1 MLRNMEDLEDMCSIR
16 QFKAFV
22 FDMDGL
28 IFDSERIVQRS
39 WNISGQ
45 KLGLGNVGEH
55 IYYTLGLN
63 RASRKKY
70 YEENIREDF
79 PFDEFSQLTRKT
91 FFEIVETEG
100 LPVKAGVK
108 QILEYGKQNGIKLAL
123 ATSSSRDYAMKCLRD
138 AEIDTYFDGIV
149 CGDMVSRSKPDPEI
163 YLRACELVKVN
174 PEDAVA
180 FEDAPAGIVSAY
192 CAGMKVIMVPDL
204 VQPTEKVESMLW
216 EKWETLRE
224 FSQK

>member
-1 MLRNMEDLEDMCSIR
+1 MCSIR
-16 QFKAFV
+16 GFKAFV

-79 PFDEFSQLTRKT
+79 PFDEFSALTRKT

-100 LPVKAGVK
+100 LPIKTGVK
-108 QILEYGKQNGIKLAL
+108 EILAFGKENGIKLAL

-138 AEIDTYFDGIV
+138 AGIDTYFDGIV
-149 CGDMVSRSKPDPEI
+149 CGDMVSHSKPDPEI
-163 YLRACELVKVN
+163 YLRACELVGVN

-180 FEDAPAGIVSAY
+180 FEDAPAGIQSAY
-192 CAGMKVIMVPDL
+192 SAGMKVVMVPDL
-204 VQPTEKVESMLW
+204 VEPSEEIKSMLW
-216 EKWETLRE
+216 EKWESLHDV
-224 FSQK
+224 FKM

>member
-1 MLRNMEDLEDMCSIR
+1 MCSIR

-70 YEENIREDF
+70 YEENIRKDF
-79 PFDEFSQLTRKT
+79 PFDEFSVLTRKT
-91 FFEIVETEG
+91 FFEIVESEG
-100 LPVKAGVK
+100 LPMKPGVK
-108 QILEYGKQNGIKLAL
+108 EILSYGKEMGMQLAL

-138 AEIDTYFDGIV
+138 AGIDTYFDGIV
-149 CGDMVSRSKPDPEI
+149 CGDMVSHSKPDPEI
-163 YLRACELVKVN
+163 YLRACELVNVE
-174 PEDAVA
+174 PEDAIA
-180 FEDAPAGIVSAY
+180 FEDAPAGIEAAY
-192 CAGMKVIMVPDL
+192 RAGMKVIMVPDL
-204 VQPTEKVESMLW
+204 VQPTKEVECMLW
-216 EKWETLRE
+216 KKWRTLLDV
-224 FSQK
+224 FNLS

>member
-1 MLRNMEDLEDMCSIR
+1 MCSIR

-45 KLGLGNVGEH
+45 ELGLGNVGEH
-55 IYYTLGLN
+55 IYITLGMN

-79 PFDEFSQLTRKT
+79 PFDEFSALTRKN
-91 FFEIVETEG
+91 FFAIVESEG
-100 LPVKAGVK
+100 LPMKPGVRE
-108 QILEYGKQNGIKLAL
+108 ILAFGKENGMKLAL
-123 ATSSSRDYAMKCLRD
+123 ATSSSRDYAMKCLKD
-138 AEIDTYFDGIV
+138 AGIDTYFDGIV
-149 CGDMVSRSKPDPEI
+149 CGDMVTHSKPDPEI
-163 YLRACELVKVN
+163 YRQACQLVGVE

-180 FEDAPAGIVSAY
+180 FEDAPAGIRSAY
-192 CAGMKVIMVPDL
+192 QAGMKVVMVPDL
-204 VQPTEKVESMLW
+204 VQPNEDIRSMLW
-216 EKWETLRE
+216 QKWETLE
-224 FSQK
+224 DVFKM

>member
-1 MLRNMEDLEDMCSIR
+1 MCSIR

-79 PFDEFSQLTRKT
+79 PFDEFSVLTRKT
-91 FFEIVETEG
+91 FFEIVEKEG
-100 LPVKAGVK
+100 LPVKKGVRE
-108 QILEYGKQNGIKLAL
+108 ILEYGKENGIKLAL

-138 AEIDTYFDGIV
+138 AGIDAYFDGIV
-149 CGDMVSRSKPDPEI
+149 CGDMVSHSKPDPEI
-163 YLRACELVKVN
+163 YLRACELVEVD
-174 PEDAVA
+174 PQDAVA
-180 FEDAPAGIVSAY
+180 FEDAPAGIEAAY
-192 CAGMKVIMVPDL
+192 RAGMKVVMVPDL

-216 EKWETLRE
+216 EKWESLANYMNE
-224 FSQK
+224 

>member
-1 MLRNMEDLEDMCSIR
+1 MCSIR

-45 KLGLGNVGEH
+45 MLGLGNVGEH

-79 PFDEFSQLTRKT
+79 PFDEFSVLTRKT
-91 FFEIVETEG
+91 FFGIVENEG
-100 LPVKAGVK
+100 LPMKAGVK
-108 QILEYGKQNGIKLAL
+108 EILEYGKQNGTKLAL

-138 AEIDTYFDGIV
+138 AGIDTYFDGIV
-149 CGDMVSRSKPDPEI
+149 CGDMVTHSKPDPEI
-163 YLRACELVKVN
+163 YLRACELVGVEPK
-174 PEDAVA
+174 DAVA
-180 FEDAPAGIVSAY
+180 FEDAPAGIEAAY
-192 CAGMKVIMVPDL
+192 NAGMKVVMVPDL

-216 EKWETLRE
+216 KKWDTLE
-224 FSQK
+224 DVFKM